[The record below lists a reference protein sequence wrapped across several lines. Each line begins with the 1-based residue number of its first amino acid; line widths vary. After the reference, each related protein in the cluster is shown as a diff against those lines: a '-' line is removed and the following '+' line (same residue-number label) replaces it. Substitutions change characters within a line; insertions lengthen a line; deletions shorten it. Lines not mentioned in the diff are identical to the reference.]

1 MSSRQR
7 KRPGGAIDSRP
18 ARKRSRLL
26 PSSAGGTSQTEPRD
40 LEESATP
47 AFEPEVIDLTGE
59 DTIDLTGE
67 DVIELR
73 VEDVIDLTGEDA
85 VDLPGEDVIDL
96 TGEEEVIDLTGED
109 AVDLRGEDVI
119 DLTGEEEVIDLTGE
133 DVIDLTGEEVIDLT
147 GEEEVIDLTGEDVV
161 DLTGED
167 AVDLRG
173 EDVIDLTGE
182 DVIDLTGEEVIDLT
196 GEEEVI
202 DLTGEEVIDLTGE
215 DVVDLTGEEVID
227 LTGEDVVDLT
237 DESLEPEVII
247 ISDDESPMDRE
258 QSQQQLHLSR
268 ASAEPLARDDE
279 EEPRDIDGSALSSDW
294 LLFDFDLPYWSD
306 EDSEDREQNQQHP
319 HVSSA
324 SGNSADLLASGDEEE
339 PREVDGVWPAGPAS
353 PLAEENEDSED
364 WEPPHFFR
372 TAENSAELP
381 ARDTEEEPRDNQGWP
396 DGVYVALLPVY
407 YYPGWWYLQ
416 QQLHFVRAVLA
427 MGNNEEE
434 QRDNDEAQPAGP
446 ASPPAS
452 EDEVSE
458 LLEVH
463 GQERRNVTLNSQEQV
478 AGSGNGAGAN
488 DVPVADLAPA
498 EQGAEEEDTES
509 SDAQQGVVIRC
520 PICMEYYAEFVR
532 RGRQLVAALCGH
544 VFCSRCLPIALE
556 ASHMCPVCRMD
567 LDPELYH
574 HIYL

>member
-59 DTIDLTGE
+59 DTIDLTGK

-73 VEDVIDLTGEDA
+73 VEDVIDLT
-85 VDLPGEDVIDL
+85 GEDVIDL
-96 TGEEEVIDLTGED
+96 TGEEEVIDLTGE
-109 AVDLRGEDVI
+109 EEVI
-119 DLTGEEEVIDLTGE
+119 DLTGEDTVDLQGEEVTDLTGE
-133 DVIDLTGEEVIDLT
+133 DVIDLTGE
-147 GEEEVIDLTGEDVV
+147 
-161 DLTGED
+161 
-167 AVDLRG
+167 
-173 EDVIDLTGE
+173 
-182 DVIDLTGEEVIDLT
+182 
-196 GEEEVI
+196 
-202 DLTGEEVIDLTGE
+202 
-215 DVVDLTGEEVID
+215 
-227 LTGEDVVDLT
+227 
-237 DESLEPEVII
+237 SSEPEVII

-324 SGNSADLLASGDEEE
+324 SGNSADLLASDDEEE
-339 PREVDGVWPAGPAS
+339 PREVDGAWPAGPAS
-353 PLAEENEDSED
+353 PLAEENEASED

-396 DGVYVALLPVY
+396 DGVYVALFPVY
-407 YYPGWWYLQ
+407 FYPGWWYLQ
-416 QQLHFVRAVLA
+416 QQLHFIRAVLA

-452 EDEVSE
+452 EDEDSE
-458 LLEVH
+458 
-463 GQERRNVTLNSQEQV
+463 
-478 AGSGNGAGAN
+478 
-488 DVPVADLAPA
+488 
-498 EQGAEEEDTES
+498 
-509 SDAQQGVVIRC
+509 
-520 PICMEYYAEFVR
+520 CMDRKGEM
-532 RGRQLVAALCGH
+532 LH
-544 VFCSRCLPIALE
+544 
-556 ASHMCPVCRMD
+556 
-567 LDPELYH
+567 
-574 HIYL
+574 